1 MGNLSMG
8 LYLNRNGESSHLF
21 QRSAD
26 RIYSIDEEWYF
37 NIRRGYD
44 QGPYESEVDTRQ
56 ALISFV
62 QEQLEFESSLGSK
75 KANTL

>member
-1 MGNLSMG
+1 MS
-8 LYLNRNGESSHLF
+8 LYLNRNGESSHFF
-21 QRSAD
+21 QRSED

-44 QGPYESEVDTRQ
+44 QGPYESEVDARQ

-62 QEQLEFESSLGSK
+62 LEQLEFESCLGSK
-75 KANTL
+75 KVNTL